1 MSSLE
6 RMTQPNAAPDLA
18 SIADYPALQQLARSL
33 WRSAGL
39 RGAAV
44 LVGAG
49 FSRDA
54 ILTSPDTP
62 LPPLWK
68 ELADAM
74 ARDLYPGKEATAPWD
89 PLRLAE
95 EYRAYF
101 GQSALDGFIRHHIRD
116 GSWKPSGSHARL
128 LNLPWADVLTTN
140 YDTLLERAAR
150 LGDIVYDPVRTTA
163 EIAVAK
169 APRIIKL
176 HGSMG
181 ANAEFVIA
189 EEDYRTY
196 ADRRGAFVNL
206 ARQCFVENELIMLGF
221 SGDDPNFLA
230 WAGWVR
236 DHLRSGAR
244 RIYLAGALNLSPAK
258 RKYLESHNIAPID
271 VHDAVAHVEPAD
283 RHAAATRLILDA
295 LHALE
300 PLPLYDWTPT
310 QQSQDSTSLTPELV
324 RAIIEAWTADRRTYP
339 GWLVCP
345 QGPRF
350 TLRNNSSLPSI
361 KMIEQLA
368 AGEAATLMRELC
380 WRRDT
385 ALAPLFD
392 EEVALIQRFA
402 DPESSVDLDEEG
414 RVEIALSL
422 QHYADEDGHDQLF
435 ETMTAFIAG
444 RARPGSDMLARS
456 YYRQALRAV
465 RQMDFAQAL
474 ALAASIAGDDPACGL
489 RRADVLV
496 RCGQVD
502 EARSLLSVTLSDL
515 RDRER
520 DDRASLWIRSRLA
533 WTLFHQNS
541 YGRPLGS
548 NFQRWPEGFRESRC
562 DPWFEIDRF
571 KEEVAEQVEK
581 AAVAARRLRPNFEP
595 GSYARAGRSIRFGTH
610 IPLAIELTRFF
621 EASGVPPRGPHVAL
635 FTVQRVAALQF
646 DRSAIAEWYRWVIAA
661 GLTTDMPE
669 FERDFSRVAIAVLSV
684 EDVDELFAQ
693 LSRARDYWL
702 ERRETASNEEFTFAT
717 ERLEIVLAMIARLA
731 IRLDDIRAEALHLET
746 VALWTSG
753 RLRDHRLV
761 KPVTSLLESTVKTV
775 APAAR
780 EAMAIADLTLP
791 LVTHYNSPDPVP
803 WFNHVDFMGQKRR
816 PGLRQIVAD
825 LLRAVEGEGEARDK
839 AISRLTFL
847 QHEKVLAPGEAQ
859 RFARAAW
866 SQLDGETPP
875 LPAATSV
882 FPFFW
887 ATLGVP
893 QVNAAQNVRERI
905 FRLPKGEIEPERL
918 DTIVRAVRAGKLMP
932 NAREAR
938 TLFDRIAAN
947 RFAEPDDLATI
958 FNASMRGL
966 DARQANSL
974 AGACLSWALAP
985 NLVEG
990 DRTRRRMT
998 AVLAFIGETGSL
1010 AAVPALLPFVTMTG
1024 APQALETH
1032 IRRGLLSLD
1041 GDEASYAGEA
1051 LVKWAECD
1059 LSGQHKA
1066 PGALIEQLIAVIEV
1080 LQSPALWR
1088 LMSLAVRL
1096 ARAGRLD
1103 DNLRNRLDVKLG
1115 DLLVATSYDRVTLM
1129 SEEAGRISLV
1139 RQQAVRLALA
1149 LRASGSTNPAID
1161 DWLSAAAT
1169 DPLPEV
1175 RHALIAN
1182 ED

>member
-1 MSSLE
+1 
-6 RMTQPNAAPDLA
+6 MTQPKAEPDIAL
-18 SIADYPALQQLARSL
+18 IADYPALQQLARSL
-33 WRSAGL
+33 WKFAGL

-44 LVGAG
+44 LIGAG

-62 LPPLWK
+62 PPPLWK
-68 ELADAM
+68 DLADAM
-74 ARDLYPGKEATAPWD
+74 THDLYPGTEGMAPWD

-101 GQSALDGFIRHHIRD
+101 GQSALDAFIRHHIRD
-116 GSWKPSGSHARL
+116 SSWNPSASHARL
-128 LNLPWADVLTTN
+128 LSLPWADVLTTN

-150 LGDIVYDPVRTTA
+150 LGDIVYDPVRSTA
-163 EIAVAK
+163 EIAFAK

-181 ANAEFVIA
+181 ANADFIIA

-206 ARQCFVENELIMLGF
+206 ARQCFVENELVMLGF

-236 DHLRSGAR
+236 DHLRGGAR
-244 RIYLAGALNLSPAK
+244 RIYLAGALNLNPAK

-283 RHAAATRLILDA
+283 RHAAATRLILNA
-295 LHALE
+295 LHALKPP
-300 PLPLYDWTPT
+300 PLHDWTPT
-310 QQSQDSTSLTPELV
+310 QQGQNENSLNCEHA
-324 RAIIEAWTADRRTYP
+324 RAMISAWTADRRAYP

-345 QGPRF
+345 QGARL
-350 TLRNNSSLPSI
+350 TLRLNSTLPSI
-361 KMIEQLA
+361 KLIEQLA

-380 WRRDT
+380 WRRDA
-385 ALAPLFD
+385 ALTPLFD
-392 EEVALIQRFA
+392 DEVALIQRFA
-402 DPESSVDLDEEG
+402 DPVSSPDLDEEG
-414 RVEIALSL
+414 RIAIALAL

-435 ETMTAFIAG
+435 ETMTALIAD
-444 RARPGSDMLARS
+444 RARVGSDMLARS
-456 YYRQALRAV
+456 YYRQALRTV

-474 ALAASIAGDDPACGL
+474 ALATNITGDDPAFGL
-489 RRADVLV
+489 SRTNVLV
-496 RCGQVD
+496 RCGQID
-502 EARSLLSVTLSDL
+502 DARSMLSATLTDL

-520 DDRASLWIRSRLA
+520 DDRGSLWIRSRLA
-533 WTLFHQNS
+533 WALFHQNG
-541 YGRPLGS
+541 YGRPFGS

-571 KEEVAEQVEK
+571 KEAVTEKVEK

-595 GSYARAGRSIRFGTH
+595 GSYARAGRSIQFGTH
-610 IPLAIELTRFF
+610 VPLAIELTRFF
-621 EASGVPPRGPHVAL
+621 EISGVPPRGPHVNL
-635 FTVQRVAALQF
+635 FTEQRVAALQF
-646 DRSAIAEWYRWVIAA
+646 DRLAIAEWYRWVIAA
-661 GLTTDMPE
+661 GLTTGMPE
-669 FERDFSRVAIAVLSV
+669 FERDFSRIAMAVLGA
-684 EDVDELFAQ
+684 EDVNELFVQ

-702 ERRETASNEEFTFAT
+702 ERRTTAANEEFTFAT
-717 ERLEIVLAMIARLA
+717 ERLETVLAMIARLA
-731 IRLDDIRAEALHLET
+731 IRLDDGRAEALHIET
-746 VALWTSG
+746 VTLWTTG

-761 KPVTSLLESTVKTV
+761 KPVTSLLESTIKTV

-780 EAMAIADLTLP
+780 ETMAIADLTLP
-791 LVTHYNSPDPVP
+791 LVEHYNSPDPVP
-803 WFNHVDFMGQKRR
+803 WLNHVDFKGRKRR
-816 PGLRQIVAD
+816 PGLRPIVD
-825 LLRAVEGEGEARDK
+825 NLLRAVEGQGEARDK

-847 QHEKVLAPGEAQ
+847 QHEKILTPSEAQ
-859 RFARAAW
+859 KFARASW

-893 QVNAAQNVRERI
+893 QVNAAQNVRERV
-905 FRLPKGEIEPERL
+905 FRLSKGEIEPEQL
-918 DTIVRAVRAGKLMP
+918 DIILRAVRAGKLMP
-932 NAREAR
+932 NAKEAR
-938 TLFDRIAAN
+938 TLFDRIVVS
-947 RFAEPDDLATI
+947 RFAEPDRDDLAAI
-958 FNASMRGL
+958 FDTSMRGL

-985 NLVEG
+985 NLVKG
-990 DRTRRRMT
+990 DRVRRRMT
-998 AVLAFIGETGSL
+998 ALLKFIDETGSP
-1010 AAVPALLPFVTMTG
+1010 AAVAALLPFVTMTT
-1024 APQALETH
+1024 ARNALENH

-1051 LVKWAECD
+1051 LVKWAESD
-1059 LSGQHKA
+1059 LSEMQKA
-1066 PGALIEQLIAVIEV
+1066 PDALVEQLIAVIEV
-1080 LQSPALWR
+1080 QQSPALWR
-1088 LMSLAVRL
+1088 LMGLAVRL

-1115 DLLVATSYDRVTLM
+1115 DLLVATSYDRITLL
-1129 SEEAGRISLV
+1129 SEDAGRISLV

-1149 LRASGSTNPAID
+1149 LRAAGSTNPAIN
-1161 DWLSAAAT
+1161 DWLAAAAT

-1175 RHALIAN
+1175 RHALTL
-1182 ED
+1182 DKD